1 MLRKLVVAA
10 AVIAA
15 IPTAALAQ
23 GRHQVQGFGG
33 VTVGTSAFGSAASP
47 TFGGRFTSALTDN
60 IEVIG
65 EAGRLADLQSPVFD
79 LLDFSNFGVH
89 VNAWYGEGGVRFIA
103 SPHSAVRP
111 YAEATAGFAHLNA
124 SVSGLPGTAGGLVQ
138 VGLNLINST
147 RPILAV
153 GAGTEFGAG
162 RVVFDVGY
170 RYKQIS
176 TGDTITSAFNNG
188 NAFHVNQ
195 FRAALGVRF

>member
-1 MLRKLVVAA
+1 MMRKVSLVAA
-10 AVIAA
+10 LIAA
-15 IPTAALAQ
+15 IPTAVFAQ
-23 GRHQVQGFGG
+23 GRHEVQGFGG
-33 VTVGTSAFGSAASP
+33 VTIGTSAFGSAASP

-60 IEVIG
+60 IEVVG

-111 YAEATAGFAHLNA
+111 YAEASAGFAHLNA
-124 SVSGLPGTAGGLVQ
+124 SVSGLPGTVGGLVE

-147 RPILAV
+147 RPLLGV
-153 GAGTEFGAG
+153 GAGTQFGAG
-162 RVVFDVGY
+162 SVVFDVGY

-195 FRAALGVRF
+195 FRAALGIRF

>member
-1 MLRKLVVAA
+1 MLRKLVIAA
-10 AVIAA
+10 AVTAA
-15 IPTAALAQ
+15 IPTAAFAQ
-23 GRHQVQGFGG
+23 GRNQVQGFGG
-33 VTVGTSAFGSAASP
+33 VTVGTSAFGTAASP

-65 EAGRLADLQSPVFD
+65 EAGRLADLQSPLFD
-79 LLDFSNFGVH
+79 LFDFSGFGVH

-124 SVSGLPGTAGGLVQ
+124 SVSGLPGTVGGLVE
-138 VGLNLINST
+138 VGLNLLNST
-147 RPILAV
+147 RPVLGV
-153 GAGTEFGAG
+153 GAGTQFGAG
-162 RVVFDVGY
+162 PVVFDVGY

-176 TGDTITSAFNNG
+176 TGDSIASAFNNG

>member
-1 MLRKLVVAA
+1 MFQKLVFALVFAA
-10 AVIAA
+10 AV
-15 IPTAALAQ
+15 PTAAVAQ
-23 GRHQVQGFGG
+23 QRTEVQGFGG

-47 TFGGRFTSALTDN
+47 TFGGRVTSALTDN

-65 EAGRLADLQSPVFD
+65 EAGRLGDLQSPMFD

-103 SPHSAVRP
+103 SPRSAVRP

-124 SVSGLPGTAGGLVQ
+124 SVSGLPGTVGGLVE
-138 VGLNLINST
+138 VGLNLLNST
-147 RPILAV
+147 RPVLGV
-153 GAGTEFGAG
+153 GAGTQFGTG

-176 TGDTITSAFNNG
+176 TGDTISSAFNNG

-195 FRAALGVRF
+195 FRAAVGIRF

>member
-1 MLRKLVVAA
+1 MLRKLVVTA

-15 IPTAALAQ
+15 LPAAAFAQ
-23 GRHQVQGFGG
+23 GRNQVQGFGG

-60 IEVIG
+60 IEVVG

-124 SVSGLPGTAGGLVQ
+124 SVSGLPGTVGGLVE

-147 RPILAV
+147 RPLLGV
-153 GAGTEFGAG
+153 GAGTQFGTGA
-162 RVVFDVGY
+162 VVFDVGY

-195 FRAALGVRF
+195 FRAAVGIRF

>member
-1 MLRKLVVAA
+1 MLRKLALAA
-10 AVIAA
+10 VVIAA
-15 IPTAALAQ
+15 FPTAALAQ
-23 GRHQVQGFGG
+23 GRNEIQGFGG
-33 VTVGTSAFGSAASP
+33 VTIGTSSFGSAASP
-47 TFGGRFTSALTDN
+47 TFGGQFTSALTDN

-103 SPHSAVRP
+103 SPHSVVRP

-124 SVSGLPGTAGGLVQ
+124 SVSGLPGTVGGLVE

-147 RPILAV
+147 RPLLGV
-153 GAGTEFGAG
+153 GAGTQFGAG
-162 RVVFDVGY
+162 SIVFDVGY
-170 RYKQIS
+170 RYKQLS
-176 TGDTITSAFNNG
+176 TGDTITSALNNG

-195 FRAALGVRF
+195 FRAAIGFRF